1 MMNYYDFLKS
11 KTKSTS
17 SSGFTVS
24 VNTLNT
30 NLFQWQKDIVRWAL
44 AKGKAA
50 LFEDTGLGKTCQ
62 QLAWADEVS
71 RYTNGAIM
79 IYAPLSVSY
88 QTQREGDKFGIACH
102 VVREQSEIQNG
113 INIANYDIIEHF
125 DASAFSGVV
134 LDESSILKNFSS
146 KTKQFIIENY
156 ANVPYRLACTAT
168 PAPNDFMELGNHAE
182 FLGVM
187 TRSEMLSTFF
197 VHDGGDTAK
206 WRLKG
211 HAEQKFWEWVASW
224 ACVIKTPADLGYPA
238 DGYILPELCI
248 NECTVESKVGI
259 DAIGQ
264 GLMFAEV
271 AKTLNDRR
279 AARRNSQSERVSK
292 AAEIANASDDQV
304 LIWCNLNSESAD
316 LNTAINE
323 CVEVK
328 GADTNDHKINAILDF
343 TAGKIKSIVSKPE
356 IYGFGINLQNCHR
369 IIFVGLSDSFEQYYQ
384 AVRRCWRFGQ
394 KHPVDVYIITSEAEG
409 AVKQNIERKQK
420 DAEKMTAEM
429 VKHTKE
435 ILKSEI
441 AHTMRISE
449 SYIPLEDIIIP
460 YWLRNEVA

>member
-1 MMNYYDFLKS
+1 MMNYYDFLK
-11 KTKSTS
+11 TKIQHAS
-17 SSGFTVS
+17 SSGFTVHA
-24 VNTLNT
+24 NALNK
-30 NLFQWQKDIVRWAL
+30 NLFQWQKDVVRWAL

-62 QLAWADEVS
+62 QLVWADEVCRFTS
-71 RYTNGAIM
+71 GAII
-79 IYAPLSVSY
+79 IYAPLSVAY
-88 QTQREGDKFGIACH
+88 QTQREGEKFGIASR
-102 VVREQSEIQNG
+102 VVREQSDIQAG

-125 DASAFSGVV
+125 DASIFSGVV
-134 LDESSILKNFSS
+134 LDESSKIKKYSS

-156 ANVPYRLACTAT
+156 ADVPYRLACTAT

-211 HAEQKFWEWVASW
+211 HADQKFWEWVASW
-224 ACVIKTPADLGYPA
+224 ACVVKTPADLGYSA
-238 DGYILPELCI
+238 DGYILPELRI
-248 NECTVESKVGI
+248 HECTVESKANA
-259 DAIGQ
+259 DAVGQ
-264 GLMFAEV
+264 GLMFADV
-271 AKTLNDRR
+271 ARTLNDRR
-279 AARRNSQSERVSK
+279 AARRNSQNERVAK

-304 LIWCNLNSESAD
+304 LVWCNLNSESAG
-316 LNTAINE
+316 LSAAINE
-323 CVEVK
+323 SVEVK
-328 GADTNDHKINAILDF
+328 GADTNEHKINAILDF
-343 TAGKIKSIVSKPE
+343 TAGKVKAIVSKPE
-356 IYGFGINLQNCHR
+356 IYGFGINLQNCHK

-394 KHPVDVYIITSEAEG
+394 KHPVDVWIITSEAEG

-435 ILKSEI
+435 IMKSEI

-449 SYIPLEDIIIP
+449 SYIPLEDIKIP
-460 YWLRNEVA
+460 HWLRSEAA